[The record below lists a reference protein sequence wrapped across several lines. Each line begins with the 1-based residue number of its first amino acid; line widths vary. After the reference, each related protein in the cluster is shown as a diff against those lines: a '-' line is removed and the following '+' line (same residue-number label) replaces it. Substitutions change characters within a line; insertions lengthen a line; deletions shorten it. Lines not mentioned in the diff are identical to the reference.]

1 MVTVYLGTYPTVY
14 LNSYEVIKDAFVNS
28 GLKFAGRPTD
38 MFTFSEVCKHKGK
51 QPPLTFNDEFKHKG
65 TVSP

>member
-51 QPPLTFNDEFKHKG
+51 QPP
-65 TVSP
+65 